1 MKSSNHKF
9 IFLLAFIILFALFY
23 GLSLLTS
30 NFDWTWSRILICLVT
45 VSGATLAWSLMK
57 NAPLAQSFR
66 DVGFG
71 IPNWRVM
78 GIAVVISALMLA
90 FFPIYSSLAS
100 VDLPLKSNWPWVL
113 IGIITGVGIAEETL
127 FRGYVFGFLRE
138 KRRFLK
144 AATLSMTLF
153 GTMHLLLLLWLPLP
167 IAIAAIVLA
176 TLAAY
181 PTAYLFETGNRTI
194 WPSAILH
201 TTALATNLF
210 QIPAELA
217 VSLSLLW
224 IGIVVIG
231 LILVFVIG
239 GHFREQ
245 SSFHLNRKKLA

>member
-1 MKSSNHKF
+1 MKSSNRN
-9 IFLLAFIILFALFY
+9 ILFLSAFIILFALFY
-23 GLSLLTS
+23 GLSRLTS

-45 VSGATLAWSLMK
+45 VSGVTVAWSLIK
-57 NAPLAQSFR
+57 KAPLAQSFR

-71 IPNWRVM
+71 IPNWRVI

-100 VDLPLKSNWPWVL
+100 VDLPLKSNWHWIL

-127 FRGYVFGFLRE
+127 FRGYVFNFLRKE
-138 KRRFLK
+138 RTFWK
-144 AATLSMTLF
+144 AATISMIFF
-153 GTMHLLLLLWLPLP
+153 GAMHLLLLLWLPLP
-167 IAIAAIVLA
+167 VAIAAILLA
-176 TLAAY
+176 IIAAY

-194 WPSAILH
+194 WASAILH

-210 QIPAELA
+210 EIPMELN

-231 LILVFVIG
+231 LTLVFVIG
-239 GHFREQ
+239 KLFGEQ
-245 SSFHLNRKKLA
+245 TPLQLNSKKLA